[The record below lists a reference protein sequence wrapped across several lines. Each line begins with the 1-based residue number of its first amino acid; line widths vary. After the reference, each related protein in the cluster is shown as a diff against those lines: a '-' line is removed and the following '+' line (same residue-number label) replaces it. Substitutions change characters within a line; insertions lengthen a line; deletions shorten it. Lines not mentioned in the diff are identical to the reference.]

1 MSLQIKTHQR
11 EEIVYQAEYQ
21 AGWRLVLSATKYW
34 DEAHP
39 GAYLRT
45 AQIIE
50 PLALTGDP
58 FARGIWDACR
68 SLSGVSPV

>member
-1 MSLQIKTHQR
+1 MVAEARS
-11 EEIVYQAEYQ
+11 EEAVMYEAEYQ
-21 AGWRLVLSATKYW
+21 AGWRLVLSATRYW
-34 DEAHP
+34 DEHHP

-58 FARGIWDACR
+58 FACGIWDACR
-68 SLSGVSPV
+68 SLGGISLG

>member
-1 MSLQIKTHQR
+1 MD
-11 EEIVYQAEYQ
+11 QAEYQ
-21 AGWRLVLSATKYW
+21 AGWRLVLSATTYR

-45 AQIIE
+45 ARIIE

-58 FARGIWDACR
+58 FARWIWDACR
-68 SLSGVSPV
+68 SLSGVSLV